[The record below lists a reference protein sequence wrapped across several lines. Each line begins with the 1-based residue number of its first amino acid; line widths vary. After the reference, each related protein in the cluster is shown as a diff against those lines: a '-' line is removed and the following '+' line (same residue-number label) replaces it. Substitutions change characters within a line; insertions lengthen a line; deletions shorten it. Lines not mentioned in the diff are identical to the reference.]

1 MSVISL
7 DAFKQ
12 LDDATISALLKYIEE
27 WPWEFHD
34 ADIDHQTAAMYLKDI
49 SLKDI
54 SSKDIRITKQAE
66 YRRRLF
72 DLELFKDF
80 RQNERARSTSV
91 NHWPANLSKK
101 EVALCKIQMIT
112 TLFNICK
119 SNAKTQVEGADLVN
133 IIEGLLES
141 IKSSVYKWKWD
152 DTKPKEVWP
161 GIDPAAADILNTLF
175 KTFRKNY
182 LKDLAVR

>member
-1 MSVISL
+1 MSGISL

-12 LDDATISALLKYIEE
+12 LDDATSSALLKCIEE

-34 ADIDHQTAAMYLKDI
+34 VDIDHQTAAMYLKDK
-49 SLKDI
+49 SAI

-101 EVALCKIQMIT
+101 EVALCKIQMIA

-152 DTKPKEVWP
+152 DTKPKELWP
-161 GIDPAAADILNTLF
+161 GIDPAAAEILNTLF
-175 KTFRKNY
+175 KTFKKNFQ
-182 LKDLAVR
+182 KDLVVR

>member
-7 DAFKQ
+7 ESFKQ
-12 LDDATISALLKYIEE
+12 LDDATSSALLKCIEE
-27 WPWEFHD
+27 WPWEFLD
-34 ADIDHQTAAMYLKDI
+34 TDIDHQTATMYLSYK
-49 SLKDI
+49 SDI

-72 DLELFKDF
+72 DLELYKDF

-112 TLFNICK
+112 SLFNICVDCE
-119 SNAKTQVEGADLVN
+119 SALV
-133 IIEGLLES
+133 
-141 IKSSVYKWKWD
+141 
-152 DTKPKEVWP
+152 
-161 GIDPAAADILNTLF
+161 
-175 KTFRKNY
+175 
-182 LKDLAVR
+182 

>member
-1 MSVISL
+1 MSGISL
-7 DAFKQ
+7 DAFKE
-12 LDDATISALLKYIEE
+12 LDEVTARALLKCIEE
-27 WPWEFHD
+27 FPWEFQEE
-34 ADIDHQTAAMYLKDI
+34 DIDFQTASMYLSYK
-49 SLKDI
+49 SDI
-54 SSKDIRITKQAE
+54 SSKDIRLIKQAE

-72 DLELFKDF
+72 DLELYKDF
-80 RQNERARSTSV
+80 RQNERARSASV

-112 TLFNICK
+112 SLFNICK

-152 DTKPKEVWP
+152 DTKPKELWP
-161 GIDPAAADILNTLF
+161 GIDPTAAEILNTLF
-175 KTFRKNY
+175 KTFKKNFQ
-182 LKDLAVR
+182 KDLVVR